1 MAITTSMI
9 KELRDATSLGIADCK
24 KALEQTNG
32 DFDAAG
38 DRALLNPNG
47 SGMTGTRVNYV
58 LRDPQTGATSLV
70 SDIDPEGSQ
79 DADVVG
85 YVAVDPKARFVQAM
99 AGTPDDE
106 KRVGRN
112 TIRTLGLNNWN
123 LSVFKGFKFDEDR
136 QLQFRAE
143 FFNAF
148 NHRQYSL
155 GLPSYEQSLDNAL
168 SGTYANVSSLQ
179 FLDAS
184 QFSGGNRVIQMSL
197 KLLF

>member
-1 MAITTSMI
+1 
-9 KELRDATSLGIADCK
+9 
-24 KALEQTNG
+24 
-32 DFDAAG
+32 
-38 DRALLNPNG
+38 
-47 SGMTGTRVNYV
+47 MTGTRVNYV
-58 LRDPQTGATSLV
+58 LRNPANGATSIATE
-70 SDIDPEGSQ
+70 IDEYGSQ
-79 DADVVG
+79 DSQVVG
-85 YVAVDPKARFVQAM
+85 YVAANPSAQFIVAM
-99 AGTPDDE
+99 PGTPDDA

-123 LSVFKGFKFDEDR
+123 LSIFKAFKFDETR
-136 QLQFRAE
+136 QLQYRAE

-168 SGTYANVSSLQ
+168 SGTYANVSALQ

-197 KLLF
+197 KLIF